1 MKKIIFLALGIILLS
16 APSFSQYRINKTK
29 YDYRTYTWQEGD
41 RYYPPRAGFYS
52 FLLSGLGQ
60 MLSGAGGRG
69 AAFLIG
75 SLGSIALGSVGI
87 SLEIYN
93 NLMAMDGEEGTYK
106 SYDAWIYIGLICW
119 LGIKIGAIGDAIRVA
134 KVNNLALRDQNKSSF
149 RLKVRPFLGN
159 TALHHDLT
167 TGLTVSLTF

>member
-1 MKKIIFLALGIILLS
+1 MKKIIILILGIIMLS
-16 APSFSQYRINKTK
+16 APSFSQYSINKTK

-60 MLSGAGGRG
+60 MLTGEGGRG

-75 SLGSIALGSVGI
+75 SLGSISLITVG
-87 SLEIYN
+87 IYN
-93 NLMAMDGEEGTYK
+93 NLLMAMDGDEGTYN
-106 SYDAWIYIGLICW
+106 AWIYLGLICW

-167 TGLTVSLTF
+167 TGLTVTLSF